1 MMWIH
6 SILNTGLLV
15 LLTSVISV
23 FIGTFTALFAWK
35 SNKRWAYFLPL
46 LTLAVPPWLFT
57 FYFSE
62 TFGLIE
68 PWIGAAISLGVC
80 CSVYPHSIISS
91 SLANRAYKDWEMLQ
105 VIKGKNL
112 KSLFLAVYP
121 SLKISLLPSLAII
134 AAECITDF
142 GVSNFYGLN
151 TVTMLTYN
159 LWTSTWNFGSMLWG
173 LFILLGFGILL
184 SRLEVQTITNLTSS
198 NITRKSNFY
207 GVIAVLPTLMLLGFG
222 VIKSIQWILLQ
233 ETVDVG
239 ELMFEVG
246 NSMLLVGIVVA
257 TCSIIMVTYLG
268 GFAKTFTRRLGLAS
282 YAIPGTV
289 IGSAFIYLLGGKL
302 PLILLLTL
310 AIAFRYFGLMI
321 HSIAVSEKGSKKYF
335 ELIDFYTKSKWNR
348 MNRKIKLILSSITIG
363 ISLIVLDVLRELP
376 ISMVLQPLEFQTLA
390 MRMSYIA
397 KTENPTLLGFHS
409 IILLSLGIFF
419 SAVIVWITYDKSKK
433 SHH

>member
-1 MMWIH
+1 MWIH

>member
-1 MMWIH
+1 MWID
-6 SILNTGLLV
+6 SIINTGFLILL
-15 LLTSVISV
+15 SSIIS
-23 FIGTFTALFAWK
+23 FLIGTFTALFAWK
-35 SNKRWAYFLPL
+35 SNQRWAYFLPL

-62 TFGLIE
+62 TFGIIE
-68 PWIGAAISLGVC
+68 PWVGASISLGVC

-112 KSLFLAVYP
+112 KSLAMAVYP
-121 SLKISLLPSLAII
+121 SIKISLLPSIAIV

-159 LWTSTWNFGSMLWG
+159 LWTSTWNFGSMIWG
-173 LFILLGFGILL
+173 LFILLAMGILV
-184 SRLEVQTITNLTSS
+184 SRLETNTIISLTSS
-198 NITRKSNFY
+198 NTTKKSNFY
-207 GVIAVLPTLMLLGFG
+207 GIIAILPTLSLLLFG
-222 VIKSIQWILLQ
+222 TIKSIEWIILQ
-233 ETVDVG
+233 GSIDVG
-239 ELMFEVG
+239 ELLFEIG
-246 NSMLLVGIVVA
+246 NTMLLVGIVVA
-257 TCSIIMVTYLG
+257 TCLLVLVSYLG
-268 GFAKTFTRRLGLAS
+268 GFAKSFTRRLGLAS

-289 IGSAFIYLLGGKL
+289 VGSAFIYLLGGKL
-302 PLILLLTL
+302 PLIILLTL
-310 AIAFRYFGLMI
+310 AITFRYFGLMI
-321 HSIAVSEKGSKKYF
+321 HSVAVSEKGSKKYF
-335 ELIDFYTKSKWNR
+335 EVINFYTRSKWKQLNQ
-348 MNRKIKLILSSITIG
+348 KFKLILSSIVIG
-363 ISLIVLDVLRELP
+363 MSLIILDVLRELP
-376 ISMVLQPLEFQTLA
+376 ISMVLQPVEFQTLA

-409 IILLSLGIFF
+409 IILLLLGIFF

>member
-1 MMWIH
+1 MMWIQ
-6 SILNTGLLV
+6 SILNTGLLI
-15 LLTSVISV
+15 LLTSVISIC
-23 FIGTFTALFAWK
+23 IGTFTALFAWK

-62 TFGLIE
+62 TFGLID

-112 KSLFLAVYP
+112 KSLLIAVYP
-121 SLKISLLPSLAII
+121 SLKISFLPSIAII

-173 LFILLGFGILL
+173 LFILLALGVLL
-184 SRLEVQTITNLTSS
+184 SRLETNTIVNLTSS
-198 NITRKSNFY
+198 NITKKSNLY
-207 GVIAVLPTLMLLGFG
+207 GLIAIIPTFSLLVFG
-222 VIKSIQWILLQ
+222 LLKSVEWILLQ
-233 ETVDVG
+233 ESIDVG
-239 ELMFEVG
+239 DLLFEVG
-246 NSMLLVGIVVA
+246 NTLLLVGIVVA
-257 TCSIIMVTYLG
+257 TCLLVLISYLSG
-268 GFAKTFTRRLGLAS
+268 VGKEFTRRLGLAS

-289 IGSAFIYLLGGKL
+289 VGSAFIYLLGGKL
-302 PLILLLTL
+302 PLIILLTS
-310 AIAFRYFGLMI
+310 AITFRYFGLMI

-348 MNRKIKLILSSITIG
+348 MSRKIKLILSSITIG

-376 ISMVLQPLEFQTLA
+376 ISMVLQPVEFQTLA

>member
-1 MMWIH
+1 MWID
-6 SILNTGLLV
+6 SIINTGFLILL
-15 LLTSVISV
+15 SSIIS
-23 FIGTFTALFAWK
+23 FLIGTFTALFAWK
-35 SNKRWAYFLPL
+35 SNQRWAYFLPL

-62 TFGLIE
+62 TFGIVE

-112 KSLFLAVYP
+112 KSLAMAVYP
-121 SLKISLLPSLAII
+121 SIKISLLPSIAIV

-159 LWTSTWNFGSMLWG
+159 LWTSTWNFGSMIWG
-173 LFILLGFGILL
+173 LFILLAMGILV
-184 SRLEVQTITNLTSS
+184 SRLETNTIISLTSS
-198 NITRKSNFY
+198 NTTKKSNFY
-207 GVIAVLPTLMLLGFG
+207 GIIAILPTLSLLLFG
-222 VIKSIQWILLQ
+222 TIKSIQWIVMQ
-233 ETVDVG
+233 GSIDVG
-239 ELMFEVG
+239 DLLFEVG
-246 NSMLLVGIVVA
+246 NTMLLVGIVVA
-257 TCSIIMVTYLG
+257 TCLLVLVSYLG
-268 GFAKTFTRRLGLAS
+268 GFAKSFTRRLGLAS

-289 IGSAFIYLLGGKL
+289 VGSAFIYLLGGKL
-302 PLILLLTL
+302 PLIILLTS
-310 AIAFRYFGLMI
+310 AITFRYFGLII
-321 HSIAVSEKGSKKYF
+321 HSVAVSGKGSKKYF
-335 ELIDFYTKSKWNR
+335 EVINFYTRSKWKQLNQ
-348 MNRKIKLILSSITIG
+348 KFKLILSSIVIG
-363 ISLIVLDVLRELP
+363 MSLIILDVLRELP
-376 ISMVLQPLEFQTLA
+376 ISMVLQPVEFQTLA

-409 IILLSLGIFF
+409 IILLLLGIFF

>member
-1 MMWIH
+1 MIWIN
-6 SILNTGLLV
+6 SILNTGLLI
-15 LLTSVISV
+15 LMTSVISV

-35 SNKRWAYFLPL
+35 SNQRWAYFLPL

-62 TFGLIE
+62 TFGIVE
-68 PWIGAAISLGVC
+68 PWVGAAVSLGVC

-91 SLANRAYKDWEMLQ
+91 SLANRAYKDWEILQ

-112 KSLFLAVYP
+112 KSLAMAVYP
-121 SLKISLLPSLAII
+121 SLKISLLPSIAII

-173 LFILLGFGILL
+173 LFILLTMGIFL
-184 SRLEVQTITNLTSS
+184 SRLETNTIVSLTSS
-198 NITRKSNFY
+198 NTTRKSNLY
-207 GVIAVLPTLMLLGFG
+207 GIIAILPTLSLLLFG
-222 VIKSIQWILLQ
+222 TIKSIQWIVMQ
-233 ETVDVG
+233 GSIDVG
-239 ELMFEVG
+239 DLLFEVG
-246 NSMLLVGIVVA
+246 NTMLLVGIVVA
-257 TCSIIMVTYLG
+257 TCLLVLVSYLG
-268 GFAKTFTRRLGLAS
+268 GFAKSFVRRLGLAS

-289 IGSAFIYLLGGKL
+289 VGSAFIYLLGGKL
-302 PLILLLTL
+302 PLIILLTS
-310 AIAFRYFGLMI
+310 AITFRYFGLII
-321 HSIAVSEKGSKKYF
+321 HSVAVSEKGSKKYF
-335 ELIDFYTKSKWNR
+335 EVIDFYTLSWWSRLNKKMR
-348 MNRKIKLILSSITIG
+348 LMLSSITIG
-363 ISLIVLDVLRELP
+363 VSLIILDVLRELP
-376 ISMVLQPLEFQTLA
+376 ISMVLQPVEFQTLA
-390 MRMSYIA
+390 MRMSYIS

-409 IILLSLGIFF
+409 IILLLLGIFF

>member
-1 MMWIH
+1 MMWIQ
-6 SILNTGLLV
+6 SIFNTGLLI
-15 LLTSVISV
+15 LLTSVISIC
-23 FIGTFTALFAWK
+23 IGTFTALFAWK

-62 TFGLIE
+62 TFGLID

-91 SLANRAYKDWEMLQ
+91 SLSNRAYKDWEMLK

-112 KSLFLAVYP
+112 KSLAIAVYP
-121 SLKISLLPSLAII
+121 SLKISFLPSIAII
-134 AAECITDF
+134 AAECITDW

-173 LFILLGFGILL
+173 LFILLVMGILL
-184 SRLEVQTITNLTSS
+184 SRLETNTIVNLTSS
-198 NITRKSNFY
+198 NTTKKSNFY
-207 GVIAVLPTLMLLGFG
+207 GLIAVLPTLGLLLFG
-222 VIKSIQWILLQ
+222 TITSVEWILLQ
-233 ETVDVG
+233 GEINVG
-239 ELMFEVG
+239 DLLFEVG
-246 NSMLLVGIVVA
+246 NTLLLVGIVVA
-257 TCSIIMVTYLG
+257 TCVLVLISYLG
-268 GFAKTFTRRLGLAS
+268 GVGKEFTRRLGLAS

-289 IGSAFIYLLGGKL
+289 VGSAFIYLLGGKL
-302 PLILLLTL
+302 PLIILLTT
-310 AIAFRYFGLMI
+310 AITFRYFGLMI
-321 HSIAVSEKGSKKYF
+321 HSVAVSEKGSRKYF
-335 ELIDFYTKSKWNR
+335 EVIDFYTHSKWSKLNK
-348 MNRKIKLILSSITIG
+348 KIKLVLSSIVIG
-363 ISLIVLDVLRELP
+363 MSLIILDVLRELP
-376 ISMVLQPLEFQTLA
+376 ISMVLQPVEFQTLA

>member
-1 MMWIH
+1 MWID
-6 SILNTGLLV
+6 SIINTGFLILL
-15 LLTSVISV
+15 SSIIS
-23 FIGTFTALFAWK
+23 FLIGTFTALFAWK
-35 SNKRWAYFLPL
+35 SNQRWAYFLPL

-62 TFGLIE
+62 TFGIVE

-112 KSLFLAVYP
+112 KSLAMAVYP
-121 SLKISLLPSLAII
+121 SIKISLLPSIAIV

-159 LWTSTWNFGSMLWG
+159 LWTSTWNFGSMIWG
-173 LFILLGFGILL
+173 LFILLAMGILV
-184 SRLEVQTITNLTSS
+184 SRLETNTIISLTSS
-198 NITRKSNFY
+198 NTTKKSNFY
-207 GVIAVLPTLMLLGFG
+207 GIIAILPTLSLLLFG
-222 VIKSIQWILLQ
+222 TIKSIQWIVMQ
-233 ETVDVG
+233 GSIDVG
-239 ELMFEVG
+239 DLLFEVG
-246 NSMLLVGIVVA
+246 NTMLLVGIVVA
-257 TCSIIMVTYLG
+257 TCLLVLVSYLG
-268 GFAKTFTRRLGLAS
+268 GFAKSFTRRLGLAS

-289 IGSAFIYLLGGKL
+289 VGSAFIYLLGGKL
-302 PLILLLTL
+302 PLIILLTS
-310 AIAFRYFGLMI
+310 AITFRYFGLII
-321 HSIAVSEKGSKKYF
+321 HSVAVSEKGSKKYF
-335 ELIDFYTKSKWNR
+335 EVINFYTRSKWKQLNQ
-348 MNRKIKLILSSITIG
+348 KFKLILSSIVIG
-363 ISLIVLDVLRELP
+363 MSLIILDVLRELP
-376 ISMVLQPLEFQTLA
+376 ISMVLQPVEFQTLA

-409 IILLSLGIFF
+409 IILLLLGIFF

>member
-1 MMWIH
+1 M
-6 SILNTGLLV
+6 
-15 LLTSVISV
+15 TSVISV

-35 SNKRWAYFLPL
+35 SNQRWAYFLPL

-62 TFGLIE
+62 TFGLVE

-112 KSLFLAVYP
+112 KSLAMAVYP
-121 SLKISLLPSLAII
+121 SLKISLLPSIAII

-159 LWTSTWNFGSMLWG
+159 LWTSTWNFGSLTWG
-173 LFILLGFGILL
+173 LFILLAMGILV
-184 SRLEVQTITNLTSS
+184 SRLETNTIISLTSS
-198 NITRKSNFY
+198 NITKKSNFY
-207 GVIAVLPTLMLLGFG
+207 GIIAILPTLSLLLFG
-222 VIKSIQWILLQ
+222 TIKSIEWIILQ
-233 ETVDVG
+233 GSIDVG
-239 ELMFEVG
+239 ELLFEVG
-246 NSMLLVGIVVA
+246 NTMLLVGIVVA
-257 TCSIIMVTYLG
+257 TCLLVLVSYLG
-268 GFAKTFTRRLGLAS
+268 GFAKSFTRTLGLAS

-289 IGSAFIYLLGGKL
+289 VGSAFIYLLGGKL
-302 PLILLLTL
+302 PLIILLTL
-310 AIAFRYFGLMI
+310 AITFRYFGLMI
-321 HSIAVSEKGSKKYF
+321 HSVAVSEKGSKKYF
-335 ELIDFYTKSKWNR
+335 EVINFYTRSKWKQLNQ
-348 MNRKIKLILSSITIG
+348 KFKLILSSIVIG
-363 ISLIVLDVLRELP
+363 MSLIILDVLRELP
-376 ISMVLQPLEFQTLA
+376 ISMVLQPVEFQTLA

-409 IILLSLGIFF
+409 IILLLLGIFF
-419 SAVIVWITYDKSKK
+419 SAVIVWLTYDKSKK
-433 SHH
+433 SRH

>member
-1 MMWIH
+1 
-6 SILNTGLLV
+6 